1 MQQNIKRQAQKIIEQ
16 NLKPNFV
23 VVLFGARRTGK
34 TVLMSE
40 VKKKLQNNKIIHV
53 QGEDLETAEIL
64 SSNKLSVLKQF
75 LKGYKYL
82 FIDEAQEIPKIG
94 KNLKL
99 IVDNIPDISV
109 FITGSSAFS
118 LHGETGE
125 PLVGRSLFL
134 KLFPFSSAELQEDFL
149 QTKQNLPQKLIY
161 GMYPQVITANNDFEK
176 QTILESLKNG
186 YLLKDILRLDNLK
199 NSIFIIDLLRLI
211 AFQIGNDISFS
222 ELAKQ
227 LKVNVRT
234 VQRYLDILEK
244 NYVIFS
250 LRGFSRNLRKE
261 ISKSPRYYFWD
272 NGIRNIIIANFNH
285 LKMRQ
290 DTGQLWENFC
300 VSERIKYLSYNQ
312 ILTNLYFWRTYDQ
325 QEIDLIEERS
335 GKLYAFE
342 FKYGK
347 KKAKMPKVFAKTY
360 QNSEFKHIS
369 PDSFHKFVGI

>member
-1 MQQNIKRQAQKIIEQ
+1 MPQNIKRQAHKIIEK

-23 VVLFGARRTGK
+23 VVLIGARRTGK
-34 TVLMSE
+34 TVLMNE
-40 VKKKLQNNKIIHV
+40 VKKNLQNDKIIQV

-118 LHGETGE
+118 LYGETGE

-134 KLFPFSSAELQEDFL
+134 KLFPVASAELHEDFL
-149 QTKQNLPQKLIY
+149 QTKQNLSQKLIF
-161 GMYPQVITANNDFEK
+161 GMYPQVITANTVFEK

-211 AFQIGNDISFS
+211 AFQIGKDISFS
-222 ELAKQ
+222 ELASQ

-244 NYVIFS
+244 TYVIFS
-250 LRGFSRNLRKE
+250 IRGLSRNLRKE

-272 NGIRNIIIANFNH
+272 NGIRNVIIANFND

-300 VSERIKYLSYNQ
+300 VSERIKYLNYNQ

-342 FKYGK
+342 FKYGM
-347 KKAKMPKVFAKTY
+347 KKAKIPKVFAETY
-360 QNSEFKHIS
+360 QNSEFEVIN
-369 PDSFHKFVGI
+369 PDSFHKFIGI

>member
-1 MQQNIKRQAQKIIEQ
+1 MQQNIKRQVQATIEK
-16 NLKPNFV
+16 NLKPGFV

-34 TVLMSE
+34 TVLMNE
-40 VKKKLQNNKIIHV
+40 IKENLQNPDVIHV
-53 QGEDLETAEIL
+53 QGEDLEVAEIL
-64 SSNKLSVLKQF
+64 SSRKLSVLKQF

-82 FIDEAQEIPKIG
+82 FIDEAQEIPDIG

-99 IVDNIPDISV
+99 IVDNIPEVSV
-109 FITGSSAFS
+109 FITGSSAFN

-134 KLFPFSSAELQEDFL
+134 KLYPFAISELQEDFL
-149 QTKQNLPQKLIY
+149 QTKQRLSEKLIY
-161 GMYPQVITANNDFEK
+161 GMYPQAITSTRISDK
-176 QTILESLKNG
+176 QTILESIKNG

-211 AFQIGNDISFS
+211 AFQIGNDISLS
-222 ELAKQ
+222 EIATQ

-244 NYVIFS
+244 TYVLFS
-250 LRGFSRNLRKE
+250 VRGFSRNLRKE

-272 NGIRNIIIANFNH
+272 NGIRNVIIANFNN

-300 VSERIKYLSYNQ
+300 VSERIKYLHNNR
-312 ILTNLYFWRTYDQ
+312 IHTNYYFWRTYDQ
-325 QEIDLIEERS
+325 QEIDLIEERD
-335 GKLYAFE
+335 GNIFTFE
-342 FKYGK
+342 FKFGK
-347 KKAKMPKVFAKTY
+347 KKTKIPKIFATTY
-360 QNSEFKHIS
+360 SNPEFRIVN
-369 PDSFHKFVGI
+369 PDNFFDFLGI

>member
-1 MQQNIKRQAQKIIEQ
+1 MQQNIKRQVQVTIEK
-16 NLKPNFV
+16 NLKPGFV

-34 TVLMSE
+34 TVLMNV
-40 VKKKLQNNKIIHV
+40 VKKNLQNPDVIHV
-53 QGEDLETAEIL
+53 QGEDLEVAEIL
-64 SSNKLSVLKQF
+64 SSRKLSVLKQF

-82 FIDEAQEIPKIG
+82 FIDEAQEIPDIG

-99 IVDNIPDISV
+99 IVDNIPEVSV
-109 FITGSSAFS
+109 FITGSSAFN

-134 KLFPFSSAELQEDFL
+134 KLYPFAISELQEDFL
-149 QTKQNLPQKLIY
+149 QTKQRLSEKLIY
-161 GMYPQVITANNDFEK
+161 GMYPQTIISTRISDK
-176 QTILESLKNG
+176 QTILESIKNG

-211 AFQIGNDISFS
+211 AFQIGNDISLS
-222 ELAKQ
+222 EIATQ

-244 NYVIFS
+244 TYVLFS
-250 LRGFSRNLRKE
+250 VRGFSRNLRKE

-272 NGIRNIIIANFNH
+272 NGIRNVIIANFNN

-300 VSERIKYLSYNQ
+300 ISERIKYLHNNR
-312 ILTNLYFWRTYDQ
+312 IHTNYYFWRTYDQ
-325 QEIDLIEERS
+325 QEIDLIEERD
-335 GKLYAFE
+335 GNIYTFE
-342 FKYGK
+342 FKFGK
-347 KKAKMPKVFAKTY
+347 KKDK
-360 QNSEFKHIS
+360 
-369 PDSFHKFVGI
+369 DSKDICNYLFQS